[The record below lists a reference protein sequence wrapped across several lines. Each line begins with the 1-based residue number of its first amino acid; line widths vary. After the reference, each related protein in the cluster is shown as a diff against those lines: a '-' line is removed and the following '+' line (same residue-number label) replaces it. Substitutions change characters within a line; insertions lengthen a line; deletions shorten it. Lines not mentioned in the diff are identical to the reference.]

1 LKESGAMTTTG
12 GGEEAEKP
20 AGWVFG
26 MMSRFMNL
34 LEI

>member
-1 LKESGAMTTTG
+1 LKESGAITTTG
-12 GGEEAEKP
+12 EGGEAEKT

-26 MMSRFMNL
+26 MMSRVMNL

>member
-1 LKESGAMTTTG
+1 LNESGAMTTTG
-12 GGEEAEKP
+12 RGGEAEKP

-26 MMSRFMNL
+26 MMSRVMNL